1 MAACQIPYSGK
12 LSRKKTFANFAVL
25 WLFAKVFSW
34 SLGAWRLWR
43 GTSEQSVKVFSAK
56 IVFFA
61 NSRKFSPSKVSR
73 YTVGVDWL
81 CSKSTYYAMLHCSK
95 NLPFML
101 YKCLYYAQTPAKNLA
116 LCRIHLFWQSN
127 KFAAFLVPVRGKAF
141 TLTFHFRTNS
151 DCLGDQ
157 SLVSKDVGEEAVTA
171 ASHSIRINGA
181 NCWHHRITMWPS
193 FFKL

>member
-1 MAACQIPYSGK
+1 
-12 LSRKKTFANFAVL
+12 
-25 WLFAKVFSW
+25 
-34 SLGAWRLWR
+34 
-43 GTSEQSVKVFSAK
+43 
-56 IVFFA
+56 
-61 NSRKFSPSKVSR
+61 
-73 YTVGVDWL
+73 
-81 CSKSTYYAMLHCSK
+81 
-95 NLPFML
+95 ML

-181 NCWHHRITMWPS
+181 NC
-193 FFKL
+193 